1 MDYTPRRVSN
11 VFLCMVPVLAIALAA
26 PRALRV
32 SGIYQTVG
40 GVLFAAIVIAAWI
53 LGARAIRAGAEGD
66 QKLALTGALLL
77 TPFALVALLWVGLGP
92 PWNASPAENVM
103 RYLVL
108 LVSSIAV
115 SGGFVVLTEAL
126 SEAGERQYST
136 LGFAAAMLAGAAY
149 LIWMSLLLGAYI
161 VKVRDG
167 HVPPAINSLID
178 AFDVLLDVACLLTYL
193 ATAAFAV
200 SMGRTGWLGRGV
212 TRAYVA
218 VNIIALLFLVIRGM
232 SFPDP
237 AALSTPWYTQPG
249 FVAGIPAV
257 PFIMPFLLGV
267 VLLRRAGDKLP
278 VGAEKEIPDDKKA
291 PKSPHLRIAVAAGGN
306 RFGLWCDAV
315 RMHWRHSFTQAHA
328 HAPRHRGEEPR
339 LVVPPSRPDHARR
352 SKRKAQAY
360 RYRLSG

>member
-115 SGGFVVLTEAL
+115 SGGFVVLKEAL

-200 SMGRTGWLGRGV
+200 SMGRTGWLG
-212 TRAYVA
+212 
-218 VNIIALLFLVIRGM
+218 
-232 SFPDP
+232 
-237 AALSTPWYTQPG
+237 
-249 FVAGIPAV
+249 
-257 PFIMPFLLGV
+257 
-267 VLLRRAGDKLP
+267 
-278 VGAEKEIPDDKKA
+278 
-291 PKSPHLRIAVAAGGN
+291 
-306 RFGLWCDAV
+306 
-315 RMHWRHSFTQAHA
+315 
-328 HAPRHRGEEPR
+328 
-339 LVVPPSRPDHARR
+339 ARR
-352 SKRKAQAY
+352 DS
-360 RYRLSG
+360 RLCGGEHHRVAFPCDERHVIPRPGGSFHPVVYPTRFRCRNSRRPIYHAVSVGSRSTATRGR